1 MRRKD
6 PVKTGIEASKYS
18 ISVGNKTA
26 QPALWEART
35 ALSGDYRGWMG
46 SMGVPR
52 APGPEPDFRIKK

>member
-26 QPALWEART
+26 QPALWQART
-35 ALSGDYRGWMG
+35 TLSGDYRGADG
-46 SMGVPR
+46 EYEGAQSTR
-52 APGPEPDFRIKK
+52 LEPDFRIKK